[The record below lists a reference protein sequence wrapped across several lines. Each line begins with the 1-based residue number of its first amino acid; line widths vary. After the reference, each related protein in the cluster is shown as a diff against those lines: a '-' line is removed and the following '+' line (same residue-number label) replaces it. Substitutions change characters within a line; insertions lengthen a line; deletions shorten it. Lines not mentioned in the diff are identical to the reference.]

1 MNLDYWLGGILSVA
15 LAVYLVYALVRP
27 ERF

>member
-1 MNLDYWLGGILSVA
+1 MNLDYGLGGFVTIAILA
-15 LAVYLVYALVRP
+15 YLVYALVRP